1 MFLRCAILISVF
13 SSTLAAGAAQQPY
26 TFISADDLYD
36 ALAQESMI
44 LQGYTLGVA
53 DSFKH
58 SGDLSACFTIPLRP
72 DADQVIFTTF
82 IEYWAN
88 AKERPA
94 SSVDAI
100 TEMMV
105 ARFPCEADPSAK
117 SD

>member
-1 MFLRCAILISVF
+1 MFLRCAILTSVLC
-13 SSTLAAGAAQQPY
+13 STLAVGAAQQPY
-26 TFISADDLYD
+26 TFISSDDLYE
-36 ALAQESMI
+36 ALTQESMI

-53 DSFKH
+53 DALKH
-58 SGDLSACFTIPLRP
+58 SGDLSACFSIPLRP
-72 DADQVIFTTF
+72 DADQIIYTTF
-82 IEYWAN
+82 IEYWEN